1 MAAVENGIE
10 QNEHQKSNNCNDHHV
25 EQGRVDC
32 VVDHLNLQ
40 GIIDVVAGDL
50 EWVKKDIRN
59 QVL

>member
-10 QNEHQKSNNCNDHHV
+10 QNKHQKSNNRNDHHI

-32 VVDHLNLQ
+32 VVDHLDLQ

-50 EWVKKDIRN
+50 
-59 QVL
+59 